1 MRSLTNP
8 ETTAPEARARVRAGW
23 TSGLVVSVVVG
34 SVLAL
39 CALGGL
45 AGGGLLAVGGVDL
58 DLGAHGR
65 YHTPGYALVSDST
78 NWRTQLFG
86 AVDSVRFRATADG
99 AKPIFVG
106 AARTTPVRRYLH
118 GVRYTT
124 VHEDGNVVQHDG
136 TAPTTAPGA
145 AVDWTTAQSTGTGA
159 QTLRWNRDHGEQV
172 LVAMNT
178 DGTPSVSARV
188 VSSTVTLRAM
198 PTLAAGLLAGGAVL
212 LAISVAFIAI
222 SVRRAHATRAEEATH
237 HNDSDPNRR

>member
-1 MRSLTNP
+1 MQSLTNT
-8 ETTAPEARARVRAGW
+8 EATALEARARLRAGW
-23 TSGLVVSVVVG
+23 TSGRVVSVIVG

-45 AGGGLLAVGGVDL
+45 AGGGVLAVGGVDV

-65 YHTPGYALVSDST
+65 YHSPGYALVSDSA

-106 AARTTPVRRYLH
+106 AARPASVRGYLH

-124 VHEDGNVVQHDG
+124 VHANGNVVQHDG
-136 TAPTTAPGA
+136 TAPTTTPGA
-145 AVDWTTAQSTGTGA
+145 AVDWTAHSLGPGT
-159 QTLRWNRDHGEQV
+159 QTLRWNRDNGEQV
-172 LVAMNT
+172 LVAMNA
-178 DGTPSVSARV
+178 DGSPSVSARV
-188 VSSTVTLRAM
+188 VSSTVTLRSM
-198 PTLAAGLLAGGAVL
+198 LALASGLLAGGAVL

-222 SVRRAHATRAEEATH
+222 PVRRAHATHAEEGID

>member
-1 MRSLTNP
+1 MQSLTTT
-8 ETTAPEARARVRAGW
+8 ETTAPEARARVHAGW
-23 TSGLVVSVVVG
+23 TSGRVVSVVVG

-45 AGGGLLAVGGVDL
+45 AGGGVLAVGGVDVE
-58 DLGAHGR
+58 LGAHGR

-86 AVDSVRFRATADG
+86 AVGSVSFRATADG

-106 AARTTPVRRYLH
+106 AARPALVRRYLH
-118 GVRYTT
+118 GIRFTT
-124 VHEDGNVVQHDG
+124 VHGDGHVVQHDG

-145 AVDWTTAQSTGTGA
+145 AVDWTAQSTGIGT
-159 QTLRWNRDHGEQV
+159 QTLRWDRDEGEQV

-188 VSSTVTLRAM
+188 VSSTVTLRTM

-212 LAISVAFIAI
+212 LALSIAFIAI
-222 SVRRAHATRAEEATH
+222 PVRRARDPRRGSPHTATTQI
-237 HNDSDPNRR
+237 

>member
-1 MRSLTNP
+1 MQYLTNP
-8 ETTAPEARARVRAGW
+8 EATALEARARVRAGW
-23 TSGLVVSVVVG
+23 TSGRVVSVVVG

-45 AGGGLLAVGGVDL
+45 AGGGVLAVGGVDV

-86 AVDSVRFRATADG
+86 AVDSVRFRATAEG

-106 AARTTPVRRYLH
+106 AARPAPVRRYLH

-124 VHEDGNVVQHDG
+124 VDEGGNVVQHDG
-136 TAPTTAPGA
+136 TAPTTAPSA
-145 AVDWTTAQSTGTGA
+145 AVDWTAQSSGTGT
-159 QTLRWNRDHGEQV
+159 QTLRWNRDDGEQL

-198 PTLAAGLLAGGAVL
+198 PTVAAGLLAGGAVL
-212 LAISVAFIAI
+212 LAISVALIAI
-222 SVRRAHATRAEEATH
+222 PVRRAHATRAEVATH

>member
-1 MRSLTNP
+1 MQSLTNT
-8 ETTAPEARARVRAGW
+8 EATAPEARARLHGGW
-23 TSGLVVSVVVG
+23 TSGRVVSVVVG

-45 AGGGLLAVGGVDL
+45 AGGGVLAVGGVDV

-65 YHTPGYALVSDST
+65 YHSPGYALVSDSA

-106 AARTTPVRRYLH
+106 AARPASVRGYLH

-124 VHEDGNVVQHDG
+124 VHANGNVVQHDG

-145 AVDWTTAQSTGTGA
+145 AVDWTAQSTGTGT
-159 QTLRWNRDHGEQV
+159 QTLRWNRGDGEQV
-172 LVAMNT
+172 LVAMNA
-178 DGTPSVSARV
+178 DGSPSVSARV
-188 VSSTVTLRAM
+188 VSLTVTLRTSPA
-198 PTLAAGLLAGGAVL
+198 LAAGLLAGGAVL
-212 LAISVAFIAI
+212 LGIAVAFIAI
-222 SVRRAHATRAEEATH
+222 PVTRARHPRRGNPHPATTQI
-237 HNDSDPNRR
+237 